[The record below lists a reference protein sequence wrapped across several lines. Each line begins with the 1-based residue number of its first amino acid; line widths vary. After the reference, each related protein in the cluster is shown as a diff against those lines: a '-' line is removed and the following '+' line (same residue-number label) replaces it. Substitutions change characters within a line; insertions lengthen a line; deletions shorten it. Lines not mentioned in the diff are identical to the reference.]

1 MQPAHRAPMRPAA
14 RALAPFATPGLAVL
28 MIACGSPRPDADAP
42 PPPTPPSAA
51 APTTA
56 SPPDWSAL
64 PPLGPSPRYTPPTV
78 ETWTLA
84 NGVSVWFVP
93 QTQVPLASVSLVL
106 PRGAA
111 TDPAGKAGTTALMAD
126 LLDEGAGG
134 QSALALG
141 EAFQRLGTDYEAGAG
156 TDAVTLGV
164 HLLADQLEPTLD
176 LLATVAFRPDFP
188 AAELDRRKQQRI
200 ASLLAAEADPSN
212 SRSVVLRRVLFGDG
226 YGGLPADGVRETV
239 GRITL
244 ADVKAQYESV
254 FRPEGAA
261 VIVVGALERARVAAQ
276 LERTFG
282 GWRAGPVAK
291 PAPVA
296 PAAAPSG
303 IYLIDHPGATQSAI
317 VVARRAPGADA
328 PDFFEAMIYN
338 WALGGAFMSRV
349 NLNLREEKGYTY
361 GARSGYTR
369 WKSAGFFSVGALVKA
384 QHTTDS
390 VVEIFRELGAA
401 ATDRPITA
409 KEIDEARGGMLL
421 SFPARFEN
429 MGAVAGQ
436 VAELP
441 LFGRPADWWAR
452 WPAAVEGVAP
462 TAVEA
467 TARTYGDRA
476 PYLVV
481 IAGDRATIE
490 PGLAA
495 LNLPIQ
501 LRDAQGNPLSP

>member
-1 MQPAHRAPMRPAA
+1 MLPAHRFSPKARLAGIAVAVAA
-14 RALAPFATPGLAVL
+14 TAT
-28 MIACGSPRPDADAP
+28 ACGSPRPEADAP

-51 APTTA
+51 PPATQP
-56 SPPDWSAL
+56 PPDWSAL
-64 PPLGPSPRYTPPTV
+64 PPLGPAPRYTPPTV

-93 QTQVPLASVSLVL
+93 QTQVPLASVNLVI

-141 EAFQRLGTDYEAGAG
+141 EAFQRLGTDYEASVG
-156 TDAVTLGV
+156 TDSVTLGV

-188 AAELDRRKQQRI
+188 AAELDRRKQQRL
-200 ASLLAAEADPSN
+200 ASLLAAEADPAN
-212 SRSVVLRRVLFGDG
+212 SRSVVLRRVLFGEG

-244 ADVKAQYESV
+244 ADVKTQYETV
-254 FRPEGAA
+254 FRPAGAA
-261 VIVVGALERARVAAQ
+261 IVVVGALDRARVAAQ
-276 LERTFG
+276 LQRTFG
-282 GWRAGPVAK
+282 AWAAGPAATPGVLT
-291 PAPVA
+291 PAP
-296 PAAAPSG
+296 APSG
-303 IYLIDHPGATQSAI
+303 VYLIDHPGATQSAI

-328 PDFFEAMIYN
+328 PDLFESMIYN

-401 ATDRPITA
+401 GADRPISP

-441 LFGRPADWWAR
+441 LYGRPADWWTR

-462 TAVEA
+462 AAVEA
-467 TARTYGDRA
+467 IAKGQADRA
-476 PYLVV
+476 GYLVV
-481 IAGDRATIE
+481 IAGDRASIE

-501 LRDAQGNPLSP
+501 LRDAQGNALSP